1 MSKIRA
7 TLAALIIGALAMVT
21 APVFAAPGF
30 GVAMHFADAEG
41 SVTPSLFT
49 GQEGTMDSA
58 VCEAR
63 LEYLTKKFYRMVRNN
78 LHEFD
83 GMKLVKSECV
93 KASTFDLKRY

>member
-1 MSKIRA
+1 MRPLRTTI
-7 TLAALIIGALAMVT
+7 AALIVGAALVLA
-21 APVFAAPGF
+21 APVAAAPGY

-41 SVTPSLFT
+41 TVTPALFT

>member
-1 MSKIRA
+1 MRPLRTTI
-7 TLAALIIGALAMVT
+7 AALIVGAALVLA
-21 APVFAAPGF
+21 APVAAAPGY

-41 SVTPSLFT
+41 TVTPALFT
-49 GQEGTMDSA
+49 GQD
-58 VCEAR
+58 
-63 LEYLTKKFYRMVRNN
+63 RMVRNK